1 MYSVLIVEDEVL
13 VREIIVDYF
22 EKEGWQIF
30 EAQNGREALEQYERN
45 SIDLVIL
52 DIMLPMLDGW
62 AVCRRLRENSA
73 VPIIML
79 TAREDEDDK
88 LFGYEVGGDD
98 YITKPFSP
106 RVLVAKAKALIKRSE
121 GMILHSNLMQFG
133 ALEIDIQSHKVSIDG
148 KVIPLSPKE
157 YDVLLCLAKN
167 KDTVLTR
174 DQLLDA
180 VWGYDFFG
188 DNRTVDSHIKKLR
201 SKLGEESKRIVTVI
215 RIGYKFE
222 GTQ

>member
-215 RIGYKFE
+215 RVGYKFE